1 MTEPTRR
8 GFLRAI
14 GSATGATAA
23 LASFPPAIAR
33 ALSINA
39 ARRAGTIEDVQH
51 IVVLTQ
57 ENRSFDHYFGTLNGV
72 RGFADRFPIPVANSA
87 GITGKT
93 VWYQPN
99 AVAGATPPVLAPFR
113 LDTVANFPLMRVAGT
128 PHGWLDA
135 QVAWD
140 HGRMNNWPAYKR
152 NHSMGH
158 YAQADLPFQ
167 WAMANAFT
175 LCDAYHCASQTGTNP
190 NRLFLFTGTNDPLA
204 RGNGPATYND
214 YDWFDE
220 DHGDGGYTWTTY
232 PERLEA
238 AGIRWQVYEDMA
250 DNYTDNPL
258 AGFQTFR
265 AAWFQKPGYSESL
278 RQRGV
283 STRHLD
289 MLRADVLADKLPSVS
304 WIVAPSKD
312 SEHPSP
318 SSPAQGADYTARVLD
333 ALTANPEVW
342 AKTVLFINFDE
353 NDGFFDHMP
362 PPAAPSYENWSADP
376 AQAKLAG
383 ASTVDTTGEYHHVML
398 PYDGYYNDPNEVA
411 AMHRPYGMGPRV
423 PMYVLSP
430 WSRGGWVNSQVFDH
444 TSVIR
449 FIEARFGVRE
459 PNISAWR
466 RAVAGDLSSAFNFA
480 DPNDTAFFASLP
492 ATLDLANRSRAL
504 PGRTT
509 PATPPAAL
517 PVQADGVRPSRALPY
532 ELHTHCELVAGAT
545 LASAQ
550 VALSFGNTGRQAAVF
565 HVYDRRNLAAMPRRY
580 TVEPGKTLTGQ
591 WAPAAGGAYDLWVLG
606 PNGYHRH
613 FTGNAQRALAAGQ
626 PRPELQV
633 RCDGASGELVLRLVN
648 SGTAPCTFTLSAN
661 AYRPQSASHVLAPR
675 SEQTLRVSMRESGY
689 WYDFSAKVAGQA
701 DFSRRFAGRIE
712 TGQAS
717 FSDPAMFGTALG
729 EQLRIG

>member
-1 MTEPTRR
+1 MTESNRR

-14 GSATGATAA
+14 GTAAGATAA
-23 LASFPPAIAR
+23 MTTFPPAIAR

-39 ARRAGTIEDVQH
+39 ARRAGTIEDVKH
-51 IVVLTQ
+51 IVILTQ

-72 RGFADRFPIPVANSA
+72 RGFADRFPIPVANA
-87 GITGKT
+87 PGISGKN

-99 AVAGATPPVLAPFR
+99 AVAGSTPPVLAPFH
-113 LDTVANFPLMRVAGT
+113 LDTVANFPLMRVNGT
-128 PHGWLDA
+128 PHGWIDA

-140 HGRMNNWPAYKR
+140 HGRMNNWPLAKR

-214 YDWFDE
+214 YDWFDG
-220 DHGDGGYTWTTY
+220 DNGDGGYTWTTY

-238 AGIRWQVYEDMA
+238 AGISWQVYEDMA

-265 AAWFQKPGYSESL
+265 AAWYQKPGYSESL

-289 MLRADVLADKLPSVS
+289 LLKVDVLNDKLPSVS

-318 SSPAQGADYTARVLD
+318 SSPAQGADYTARLLD

-342 AKTVLFINFDE
+342 AKTVLIINFDE
-353 NDGFFDHMP
+353 NDGFFDHVP
-362 PPAAPSYENWSADP
+362 PPAAPSKLGQSG
-376 AQAKLAG
+376 LAG
-383 ASTVDTTGEYHHVML
+383 ASTVDTTGEYHTVML

-411 AMHRPYGMGPRV
+411 LMQRPYGMGPRV

-449 FIEARFGVRE
+449 FIEARFGVME

-466 RAVAGDLSSAFNFA
+466 RAVAGDLTSTLNFA

-492 ATLDLANRSRAL
+492 ATLALANRYASFICGLRGPLPAHPQAL
-504 PGRTT
+504 T
-509 PATPPAAL
+509 PWRDAL
-517 PVQADGVRPSRALPY
+517 QA
-532 ELHTHCELVAGAT
+532 
-545 LASAQ
+545 
-550 VALSFGNTGRQAAVF
+550 
-565 HVYDRRNLAAMPRRY
+565 
-580 TVEPGKTLTGQ
+580 
-591 WAPAAGGAYDLWVLG
+591 
-606 PNGYHRH
+606 
-613 FTGNAQRALAAGQ
+613 
-626 PRPELQV
+626 
-633 RCDGASGELVLRLVN
+633 LRL
-648 SGTAPCTFTLSAN
+648 
-661 AYRPQSASHVLAPR
+661 
-675 SEQTLRVSMRESGY
+675 
-689 WYDFSAKVAGQA
+689 
-701 DFSRRFAGRIE
+701 SR
-712 TGQAS
+712 
-717 FSDPAMFGTALG
+717 
-729 EQLRIG
+729 

>member
-1 MTEPTRR
+1 MTESNRR

-14 GSATGATAA
+14 GTAAGATAA
-23 LASFPPAIAR
+23 MTTFPPAIAR

-39 ARRAGTIEDVQH
+39 ARRTGTIEDVKH
-51 IVVLTQ
+51 IVILTQ

-72 RGFADRFPIPVANSA
+72 RGFADRFPIPVANAA
-87 GITGKT
+87 GISGKN

-99 AVAGATPPVLAPFR
+99 AVAGSTPPVLAPFH
-113 LDTVANFPLMRVAGT
+113 LDTVANFPLMRVNGT
-128 PHGWLDA
+128 PHGWIDA

-140 HGRMNNWPAYKR
+140 HGRMNNWPLAKR

-214 YDWFDE
+214 YDWFDG
-220 DHGDGGYTWTTY
+220 DNGDGGYTWTTY

-238 AGIRWQVYEDMA
+238 AGVSWQVYEDMA

-265 AAWFQKPGYSESL
+265 AAWYQKPGYSESL

-289 MLRADVLADKLPSVS
+289 LLKADVLADKLPSVS

-318 SSPAQGADYTARVLD
+318 SSPAQGADYTARLLD
-333 ALTANPEVW
+333 ALTANPDVW
-342 AKTVLFINFDE
+342 AKTVLIINFDE

-362 PPAAPSYENWSADP
+362 PPAAPSKLG
-376 AQAKLAG
+376 QAGLAG
-383 ASTVDTTGEYHHVML
+383 ASTVDTTGEYHTVML

-411 AMHRPYGMGPRV
+411 LMQRPYGMGPRV

-449 FIEARFGVRE
+449 FIEARFGVME

-466 RAVAGDLSSAFNFA
+466 RAVAGDLTSTLNFA

-492 ATLDLANRSRAL
+492 ATLALANRSRAL

-509 PATPPAAL
+509 PAMPQTATL

-532 ELHTHCELVAGAT
+532 ELHTSCEVVAGAT
-545 LASAQ
+545 LAATQ
-550 VALSFGNTGRQAAVF
+550 VALTFGNTGRQTAVF
-565 HVYDRRNLAAMPRRY
+565 HVYDRRNLTAIPRRY
-580 TVEPGKTLTGQ
+580 TVEPGKSLTGG
-591 WAPAAGGAYDLWVLG
+591 WAPATGGAYDLWVLG

-613 FTGNAQRALAAGQ
+613 FTGNALRAMAAGQ

-633 RCDGASGELVLRLVN
+633 RCDGTTGELVMRFVN
-648 SGTAPCTFTLSAN
+648 SGAAPCTFTLSAN
-661 AYRPQSASHVLAPR
+661 AYGTQSGSYVLAAR
-675 SEQTLRVSMRESGY
+675 SEQTVRLLMNASGY

-717 FSDPAMFGTALG
+717 FTDPAMFGSAVG
-729 EQLRIG
+729 DQLRVG